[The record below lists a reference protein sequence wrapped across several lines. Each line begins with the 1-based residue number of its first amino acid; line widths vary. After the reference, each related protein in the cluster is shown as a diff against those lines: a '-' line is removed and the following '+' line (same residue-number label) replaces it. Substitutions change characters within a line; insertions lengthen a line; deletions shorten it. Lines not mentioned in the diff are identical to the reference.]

1 MQTAIDQYRVN
12 IGGARNLG
20 LLARDL
26 GGQTTGAPGL
36 SDMLRSELVLAV
48 SALDYF
54 IHEIV
59 RLGMLEIYNGNR
71 QSTDQFQRFQISMA
85 NVSNAILDPSK
96 HEWLERE
103 IIDQHSRQ
111 SFQSYD
117 NIANAVRLFYGRSPW
132 PEVSARINMET
143 QDIKDRLN
151 LIVDRRNKIV
161 HESDMRRPSYL
172 NQRFPI
178 EDQMVEDAVAFIERI
193 SEAIY
198 EVVIQTN

>member
-20 LLARDL
+20 LLARAL
-26 GGQTTGAPGL
+26 GGQTPGAPGL

-151 LIVDRRNKIV
+151 MIVDRRNKIV

-172 NQRFPI
+172 NQRFTI

-198 EVVIQTN
+198 EIVVQTN